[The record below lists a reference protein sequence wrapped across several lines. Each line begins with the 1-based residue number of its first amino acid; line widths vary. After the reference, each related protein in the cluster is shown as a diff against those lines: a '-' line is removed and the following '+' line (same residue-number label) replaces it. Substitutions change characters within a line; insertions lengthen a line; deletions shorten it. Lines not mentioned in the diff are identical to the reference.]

1 MRFLVTGILLILV
14 LDGFSQKLLFH
25 KNNYRE
31 VFYQAGETITFRV
44 KGDRSK
50 ISAQIKGFEGN
61 LIVFPNFKINSE
73 EISDIYVDSKT
84 RTWFI
89 LRYKYK
95 SILPIIGFGY
105 MLLDFINTG
114 SLSKET
120 VVVGSSFI
128 AAGLLAKILIS
139 EKIKIKG
146 RRKLVVIH

>member
-1 MRFLVTGILLILV
+1 MRYLITGTLLILV
-14 LDGFSQKLLFH
+14 LEGFSQKLLFH
-25 KNNYRE
+25 KNNYKE
-31 VFYQAGETITFRV
+31 VFYQVGETITFKL
-44 KGDRSK
+44 KGDYSK

-61 LIVFPNFKINSE
+61 LIVFSNFKINPE

-84 RTWFI
+84 RTWFVF
-89 LRYKYK
+89 RYKYK
-95 SILPIIGFGY
+95 SVLPIIGFGY

-114 SLSKET
+114 SLSRET
-120 VVVGSSFI
+120 VVIGSSFI

>member
-1 MRFLVTGILLILV
+1 MRFLFTIAFSILAFECV
-14 LDGFSQKLLFH
+14 SQKLLFH
-25 KNNYRE
+25 KNNYKE
-31 VFYQAGETITFRV
+31 VFYQAGENITFRV

-61 LIVFPNFKINSE
+61 LIVFPNFKINPE
-73 EISDIYVDSKT
+73 EISDIYVDDKT

-120 VVVGSSFI
+120 VILGSSFI